1 MGPKPSI
8 DPERTPVVRKITSH
22 LDKRL
27 LVPCLAVLAPPF
39 AVRLDAVLAH
49 QFWDRPK
56 PPTVGALLQSCIGAF
71 EIRAS
76 RGIP

>member
-27 LVPCLAVLAPPF
+27 LVPYLAVLAR
-39 AVRLDAVLAH
+39 RLSLYD
-49 QFWDRPK
+49 WMPY
-56 PPTVGALLQSCIGAF
+56 
-71 EIRAS
+71 
-76 RGIP
+76 